1 MRKQLLSALLCLSL
15 CLGLL
20 PAPLAV
26 EEEPYLI
33 SITTA
38 DAVVTWGYRDAW
50 RWVALSRAD
59 PGRAGILLRGEDPDV
74 SGSLK
79 RSDGLTPGDALDAWG
94 KAQDGKPATLTLGKE
109 SWECTAR
116 YKDYGSQ
123 SVLYVEFPPSEGGTR
138 RQPSFETIQLFRYG
152 WAQENAARYTA
163 ALEKLLHEEGYVVDQ
178 QVKSPSSTLVLRHRD
193 VEGYRDYELYW
204 VAQSAHIGYEDPVKR
219 LLLPSTTLMDG
230 HAPTDRAPD
239 SIFLSEDGES
249 FIYTY
254 SFPTPL
260 LDGETV
266 LHEAGSYVYKVD
278 AISGTTST
286 VHASGGQVAE
296 LARKLKALGLFLGDE
311 SGNFNLD
318 KAPTRTEALVM
329 LIRALGE
336 EVEAKYKSPRTP
348 HPFTDVPEW
357 ADGYVSWGYEKGYT
371 KGISATEFGA
381 DTVAGSDMY
390 LTFMLRA
397 LGYSDGEGGQFT
409 WNDPYLLAYEAEILP
424 FEADYVHFTRGD
436 AVTVTSAALWADLP
450 GTDKT
455 LADRLAEQRFFTTE
469 QFTTQFPSDPFLW
482 EHSLKPLVAKAL
494 EEADPTGQTDR
505 KTIRAQTH
513 IIAYAADRSEAQ
525 IRVYALAGHASR
537 ELDAEGGYDSSGS
550 GVGCWTIDL
559 SAKTGQVLSCV
570 SGGDLEDLP
579 FSMEEWNARTDLFF
593 PVLRAGAEARLEAL
607 ANSGEVGYKAP
618 TYEQAVAELRSG
630 MGHSNEQ
637 TFETDL
643 CTVFVYDRGGF
654 MRAPTGAIQ
663 IIYKPGSPL
672 GDGYVLDPP
681 HVRSEYSITPADTM
695 SFAPERQSFT
705 YSYFYE
711 TSAWDSSIQ
720 SYDTRVE
727 PGTFTFTVDLPTGE
741 VHREYRPVDYAGAMA
756 HVTRKRIATAS
767 EHSEDREVVRTLE
780 APECTVILT
789 RGRYLDRYDDC
800 ILSLVYKP
808 NSSLGEGT
816 IKRLL
821 LPSTVYAKG
830 YSYHP
835 TDRAPD
841 TLELSRD
848 GKSLTYSYHFVEA
861 LEDFHDAGTYTYT
874 VDLPTGE
881 WSVSHTPN

>member
-1 MRKQLLSALLCLSL
+1 MRKRILVLCLSL
-15 CLGLL
+15 ILFLSLL
-20 PAPLAV
+20 PTALAELIDAEGYTV
-26 EEEPYLI
+26 DQRLEPP
-33 SITTA
+33 A
-38 DAVVTWGYRDAW
+38 AH
-50 RWVALSRAD
+50 
-59 PGRAGILLRGEDPDV
+59 
-74 SGSLK
+74 
-79 RSDGLTPGDALDAWG
+79 LT
-94 KAQDGKPATLTLGKE
+94 
-109 SWECTAR
+109 
-116 YKDYGSQ
+116 GSQ
-123 SVLYVEFPPSEGGTR
+123 GTSPVLDPRVE
-138 RQPSFETIQLFRYG
+138 
-152 WAQENAARYTA
+152 
-163 ALEKLLHEEGYVVDQ
+163 ALAEE
-178 QVKSPSSTLVLRHRD
+178 
-193 VEGYRDYELYW
+193 
-204 VAQSAHIGYEDPVKR
+204 
-219 LLLPSTTLMDG
+219 
-230 HAPTDRAPD
+230 
-239 SIFLSEDGES
+239 
-249 FIYTY
+249 
-254 SFPTPL
+254 
-260 LDGETV
+260 
-266 LHEAGSYVYKVD
+266 
-278 AISGTTST
+278 
-286 VHASGGQVAE
+286 
-296 LARKLKALGLFLGDE
+296 LKALGLFLGDE
-311 SGNFNLD
+311 KGNFNLAN
-318 KAPTRTEALVM
+318 KPSRVEALVM

-371 KGISATEFGA
+371 KGISDTEFGA

-397 LGYSDGEGGQFT
+397 LGYSDGEGGQFI

-513 IIAYAADRSEAQ
+513 IIAYAADRSEEQ
-525 IRVYALAGHASR
+525 IRVYTLAGHASR
-537 ELDAEGGYDSSGS
+537 ELNAEGGYDSSGS
-550 GVGCWTIDL
+550 GVGCWIIDL

-579 FSMEEWNARTDLFF
+579 FSMEEWNARTGLFF

-654 MRAPTGAIQ
+654 MRAPAGAIQ

-695 SFAPERQSFT
+695 SFDPEKQSFT

-727 PGTFTFTVDLPTGE
+727 PGSFTFTVDLPTGE

-808 NSSLGEGT
+808 NSALGDGT

-874 VDLPTGE
+874 VDLPTGK